1 MLAGCSNSEAQ
12 CGGCYT
18 HTDSRK
24 SNMLR
29 LLHHCLLA
37 VCLAGS
43 LMLLPLCC
51 AGFKLISEYE
61 YDSTP
66 LPDYDYNATFD
77 YTFFSNSS
85 TEDLEIFFREKESE
99 DGLDISP
106 TDTESTV
113 STYPSKAFRTVYP
126 SLVLVLIL
134 AAHQLLRLL

>member
-1 MLAGCSNSEAQ
+1 
-12 CGGCYT
+12 
-18 HTDSRK
+18 
-24 SNMLR
+24 MLR

-51 AGFKLISEYE
+51 AGVKLTPEYE

-85 TEDLEIFFREKESE
+85 SEDLEFFFREKESE
-99 DGLDISP
+99 DEKGGLDISP
-106 TDTESTV
+106 TDPESTV
-113 STYPSKAFRTVYP
+113 STYPSKAFRSVYP
-126 SLVLVLIL
+126 SLLLVLIL
-134 AAHQLLRLL
+134 SAHQLLRLL